1 MICSEIRVMLC
12 IRDKGVLSALAYLYC
27 HTSHHI
33 LATRVVYM
41 CVCYSL
47 LYLRTLSVHKG
58 DGDLGV
64 VLRGSDPV
72 IIESV
77 IPKSAA
83 ERAGV
88 LKGDCIL
95 KINRHN
101 VV

>member
-1 MICSEIRVMLC
+1 MLC
-12 IRDKGVLSALAYLYC
+12 IRDKGLSALAHPELPYLSPY
-27 HTSHHI
+27 SHNYNGVH
-33 LATRVVYM
+33 
-41 CVCYSL
+41 VCYSL

>member
-1 MICSEIRVMLC
+1 MLC
-12 IRDKGVLSALAYLYC
+12 IKGVLSALTYLYC